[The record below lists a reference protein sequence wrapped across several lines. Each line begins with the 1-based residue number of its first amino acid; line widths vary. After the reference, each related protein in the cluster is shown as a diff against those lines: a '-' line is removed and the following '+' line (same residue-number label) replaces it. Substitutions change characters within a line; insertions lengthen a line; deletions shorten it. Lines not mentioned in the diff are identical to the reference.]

1 MTTFGE
7 RLKEAIERKG
17 LTQKKFSIMCN
28 IKPYTINRYI
38 SNQRQPDL
46 ETLIKMA
53 ELLDISLTYL
63 LLGQNASC
71 PEKNFK
77 EEAGIYEPLTADE
90 TNLLKIYR
98 ALNEKNK
105 GKAELLWEQLLKR
118 QQNKSTSN

>member
-53 ELLDISLTYL
+53 ELLDISLAYL
-63 LLGQNASC
+63 LLGQSNSC
-71 PEKNFK
+71 PAKGCN
-77 EEAGIYEPLTADE
+77 EENGAYASLTGDE
-90 TNLLKIYR
+90 INLLKIYR

-105 GKAELLWEQLLKR
+105 GKAELLCEQLLKR
-118 QQNKSTSN
+118 QENKTMPD